1 MNLTPVIS
9 GNVRAFGYDPSTA
22 TLRIAF
28 RSGGVYDHFNVHPSL
43 AEAMHRPHPWRR
55 VGESIKAHLHRRVQ

>member
-9 GNVRAFGYDPSTA
+9 ENVRAFGYDPSTA

-28 RSGGVYDHFNVHPSL
+28 RSGGVYDYFDVHPSL
-43 AEAMHRPHPWRR
+43 AERMLQPHPWRR
-55 VGESIKAHLHRRVQ
+55 VGESIKAHLYRRVQ